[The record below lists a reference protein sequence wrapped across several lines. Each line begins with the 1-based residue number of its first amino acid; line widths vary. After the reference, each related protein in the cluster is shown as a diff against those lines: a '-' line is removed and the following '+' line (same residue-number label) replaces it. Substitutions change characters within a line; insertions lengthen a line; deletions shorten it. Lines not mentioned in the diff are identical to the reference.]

1 VSVLPGNRRLAVAA
15 GVLVA
20 AIVAMALLLVR
31 GCGEE
36 AAPVDT
42 AARLVPQ
49 EALVYVHLSTDGDRG
64 AVERARELAERFEA
78 YEPQRDRLLRRLS
91 GADRPV
97 DFGRDVAPWLGDE
110 AAFALLDSGQASA
123 GSLVLLSVEDRAAA
137 ERFLARNPREGVVQE
152 YKGVRTVRYG
162 QLATAFVGR
171 FLAIGQTQ
179 TVNGAIDRSLEFGE
193 SLDEQRVYRRA
204 VDDLAPGRAG
214 HAYATA
220 DGLRRLLVPQGDVLG
235 TGAALFDQ
243 PALLGV
249 ALSVQPEEDGLRL
262 VAHTALEPRLRRGA
276 AAPLRPFAPTLAD
289 DVPASALGYLGARGL
304 SGAIS
309 RAFAAAV
316 GSSGQQGIG
325 QALADLRRRLQR
337 AAGQS
342 LERDLLRLL
351 RGEVALVITRS
362 ASVPSVSL
370 IAPAEDEDRTAATL
384 RRIEQPLAQALTVDD
399 GAPTQQAPRW
409 VAERGART
417 LRLPDGAG
425 VSYQVRDGK
434 LVLSTSAEGLRA
446 VLDAEEPLAESDAFE
461 TVLADLPEQVGSL
474 GFLDFNQLLELGE
487 QTGLNE
493 NQAYLAARD
502 DLRRVRAVGIR
513 SAGGEEETTAEIFL
527 SIP

>member
-1 VSVLPGNRRLAVAA
+1 VSVLPGNRRFAVAV

-20 AIVAMALLLVR
+20 AILAMALLLAR
-31 GCGEE
+31 GCGED

-42 AARLVPQ
+42 AVRLVPQ
-49 EALVYVHLSTDGDRG
+49 EALVYLHLSTDGDRG
-64 AVERARELAERFEA
+64 AVERAGELAERFDA

-97 DFGRDVAPWLGDE
+97 DFGRDIEPWLGDE
-110 AAFALLDSGQASA
+110 AAFALLDSGQATA
-123 GSLVLLSVEDRAAA
+123 GSLVLLEVEDRAAA
-137 ERFLARNPREGVVQE
+137 ERFLARNPRDGVVQE
-152 YKGVRTVRYG
+152 YKGTRTVRYG

-171 FLAIGQTQ
+171 FLAIGQTP
-179 TVNGAIDRSLEFGE
+179 TVNAAIDRSREFGD
-193 SLDEQRVYRRA
+193 SLDEQAVYRRA
-204 VDDLAPGRAG
+204 TDQLAAGRVG

-220 DGLRRLLVPQGDVLG
+220 DGLRRLLVPQGDVVG
-235 TGAALFDQ
+235 TAAALFDQ
-243 PALLGV
+243 PALQGV
-249 ALSVQPEEDGLRL
+249 ALSLQPEDEGLRV
-262 VAHTALEPRLRRGA
+262 VAHSALDRRLRTGA
-276 AAPLRPFAPTLAD
+276 GAPLRPFAPALAD

-325 QALADLRRRLQR
+325 QALVNLRTRLQQ

-370 IAPAEDEDRTAATL
+370 VAQAEDEDRTAATL
-384 RRIEQPLAQALTVDD
+384 RRIEQPLARALTPR
-399 GAPTQQAPRW
+399 GEQAPRW
-409 VAERGART
+409 VVEGGVRT
-417 LRLPDGAG
+417 LRLPGGAG
-425 VSYQVRDGK
+425 ISYQVRDGK
-434 LVLSTSAEGLRA
+434 LVLSTSPEGLRA
-446 VLDAEEPLAESDAFE
+446 VAGADEPLAESDTFE
-461 TVLADLPEQVGSL
+461 TVLADLPDEVGSL

-487 QTGLNE
+487 QTGLSQ

-513 SAGGEEETTAEIFL
+513 STGGEEETTAEIFL